1 MSTPATTSGT
11 GPRNVR
17 RSLIGLAGPLALLG
31 VMAFVVVNHHGEIS
45 RAWSRTSFATLAA
58 VTLLALLTLVARSEA
73 AVACLTAMGDR
84 PSRLDIHPAS
94 AAAFV
99 VSMLNHYLASPVRA
113 AVLKRLDRGRAPTI
127 PQMILVDAATYLVE
141 GLLAAVLLVI
151 SASTLKLQWWMP
163 VLAVAGALT
172 ALAIALTM
180 RRRFARHP
188 ALRGLEMLVHGRHR
202 LVVLMLVLIIFAG
215 QIARTLLVLR
225 ATGLHPSL
233 LQAAA
238 TFVAGG
244 ILSSFLA
251 GPAAGTA
258 AAPLIIFGH
267 RSLGAAAAAG
277 LILSITA
284 LLASLLYAIACAPVA
299 GWRLR
304 HGPYGPAGP
313 PGQTGAA
320 GAAGAAGAVSETPG
334 PAT

>member
-1 MSTPATTSGT
+1 VTTSGT
-11 GPRNVR
+11 GGHNLR

-31 VMAFVVVNHHGEIS
+31 VMAYVVAHHSGEIS
-45 RAWSRTSFATLAA
+45 RAWSRTSFWTLAA

-73 AVACLTAMGDR
+73 AVACLTAMGNR

-94 AAAFV
+94 AAAYV
-99 VSMLNHYLASPVRA
+99 VGMLNHYLASPVRA

-141 GLLAAVLLVI
+141 GLLAAALLVV
-151 SASTLKLQWWMP
+151 SAGTLRLQWWMP
-163 VLAVAGALT
+163 VLAVAGALA
-172 ALAIALTM
+172 ALAIALVM

-188 ALRGLEMLVHGRHR
+188 AFRGLEILAHDRHR
-202 LVVLMLVLIIFAG
+202 LVVLMLALLIFAG

-225 ATGLHPSL
+225 ATGLHPSV

-244 ILSSFLA
+244 VLSSFLA

-267 RSLGAAAAAG
+267 NSLGAAAAAG

-284 LLASLLYAIACAPVA
+284 LLASLLYVVACAPVA

-313 PGQTGAA
+313 A
-320 GAAGAAGAVSETPG
+320 GPISETPATG
-334 PAT
+334 PATPSVSGPTPRR